1 MWAYGR
7 TTKVRADGRRGLFG
21 SRAGMP
27 VCPLCG
33 EPFEACLC
41 VCPYCGDRNGCRCC
55 IGYGL
60 ATGGD

>member
-1 MWAYGR
+1 MWAHDR
-7 TTKVRADGRRGLFG
+7 TPRNRADGRRGHFG
-21 SRAGMP
+21 SRGATP
-27 VCPLCG
+27 LCPLCG